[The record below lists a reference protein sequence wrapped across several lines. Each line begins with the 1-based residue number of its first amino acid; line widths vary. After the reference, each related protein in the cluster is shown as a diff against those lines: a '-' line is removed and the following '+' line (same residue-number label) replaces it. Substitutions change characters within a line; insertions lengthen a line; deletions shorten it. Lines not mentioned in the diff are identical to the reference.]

1 MGFPVAVTVQ
11 MSDSTV
17 ISLKKY
23 GFAKSAT
30 KILSSS
36 EAVELSQLINELFK
50 DESVID
56 RKIANAAVI
65 LNLPG
70 MNPRLDW
77 LLEKI
82 VSHDGVRS
90 VLSQVLGDDYKVWQV
105 NARRSHIGDTGLW
118 LHQDGPGETNL
129 AVFLSDNMS
138 GAGATAFLAMS
149 HKLPRSAS
157 RISWSSLRFAAP
169 WLTPLKGKLGEVAF
183 FFNRTWHARLKNNSS
198 HVQDVILISFFP
210 QGGVFLPY
218 KQSQERLKSWDG
230 WELGRLFDLSKGA
243 QLLGDGRVQ
252 VVSPWNKQVNGSY
265 AMLLEC
271 AECNVVKEKVVLL
284 FFKVIF
290 LELAF
295 RPLYLIYR
303 LFKPLSHPGK

>member
-1 MGFPVAVTVQ
+1 MGCPVAVMVQ
-11 MSDSTV
+11 MIDSTV

-56 RKIANAAVI
+56 RKSANASVI
-65 LNLPG
+65 VNLPG

-90 VLSQVLGDDYKVWQV
+90 VLAQVLGDNYKVWQV
-105 NARRSHIGDTGLW
+105 NARRSEIGDKGLW
-118 LHQDGPGETNL
+118 LHQDAPGETNL

-149 HKLPRSAS
+149 HRLPRWAS
-157 RISWSSLRFAAP
+157 RISWSSIRLAAP
-169 WLTPLKGKLGEVAF
+169 WLTPLKGKLGESAF

-198 HVQDVILISFFP
+198 QVQDVILMSFFP
-210 QGGVFLPY
+210 QGGVFTPC
-218 KQSQERLKSWDG
+218 KQSQERLESWDG
-230 WELGRLFDLSKGA
+230 WELGRLLDLSKGTR
-243 QLLGDGRVQ
+243 LLEDGRVQ
-252 VVSPWNKQVNGSY
+252 VVSPWNKQVNDSY

-271 AECNVVKEKVVLL
+271 AECNGVKGGVAPL
-284 FFKVIF
+284 FFRVIF
-290 LELAF
+290 LDLAF

-303 LFKPLSHPGK
+303 LFKPLIQPGK

>member
-1 MGFPVAVTVQ
+1 MLQ

-17 ISLKKY
+17 TSLKKY

-30 KILSSS
+30 KILSPG
-36 EAVELSQLINELFK
+36 EVVELSQLINELFK
-50 DESVID
+50 DELGVD
-56 RKIANAAVI
+56 RKSANALVI
-65 LNLPG
+65 VNLPG
-70 MNPRLDW
+70 RNLRLDQ

-82 VSHDGVRS
+82 VSHDGVRL

-105 NARRSHIGDTGLW
+105 NARRSEIGDKGLW
-118 LHQDGPGETNL
+118 LHQDAPGETNL

-149 HKLPRSAS
+149 HKLPRWAS
-157 RISWSSLRFAAP
+157 QISWSTIRLAAP
-169 WLTPLKGKLGEVAF
+169 WLTPLKGKVGESAF

-198 HVQDVILISFFP
+198 QVQDVILMSFFP
-210 QGGVFLPY
+210 QGGVFTPC
-218 KQSQERLKSWDG
+218 KQSQARLKSWDG
-230 WELGRLFDLSKGA
+230 WELGRLLDPSKGTR
-243 QLLGDGRVQ
+243 LLGDGRVQ
-252 VVSPWNKQVNGSY
+252 VVSPQSNQANDSY

-271 AECNVVKEKVVLL
+271 AECNDVKGGVAPL

-303 LFKPLSHPGK
+303 LFKPLIYPGK